1 MVRSGGRRRKTVPK
15 DVRTKDEER
24 TTCVV
29 DVEETDTET
38 SHRVL
43 GVLAATAS
51 VPHEHQAGCDVL
63 GRHVLPD
70 RLHSVR
76 HRSCSVPQRK
86 SLHHLL
92 QLDGEEAASPEKAVV
107 PDATQT

>member
-63 GRHVLPD
+63 GCHVLPR
-70 RLHSVR
+70 RLHPVR
-76 HRSCSVPQRK
+76 HRSCCVPQRQ
-86 SLHHLL
+86 SLHHFL
-92 QLDGEEAASPEKAVV
+92 QLDGEVAASSGSTVV
-107 PDATQT
+107 RNALLM